1 MDSAILT
8 EAFKKLDILDEAA
21 FDLNSDSEIDDAR
34 DFLTDITIDDSIDI
48 IDPDAESED
57 EVGESFIG
65 KVILECNVCHSKIF
79 EDEEDISIDEESNA
93 VNVGTEC
100 PYCFSV
106 DGYSIIGQVAPMG
119 QVRDELEVEEEE
131 TVEEDPI
138 DEKQLGEALRKYR
151 KRKLRESRKSRKR
164 LQEASGANADYLMYC
179 LKNKLISPKDVLM
192 TLIKSA
198 DETAVEDTLLALGLK
213 DKMDETLR
221 EARRT
226 NESRKVSKGRK
237 RLTEAPTV
245 TIPDDQ
251 LNDPDSINLRGLAK
265 GAVEKENQEKAEK
278 AEAERR
284 AQLAEKAKDLLAEI
298 KADTGSEDT
307 INAVFHA
314 CVPSSGKS
322 DNLAG
327 ELARAMERISYRD
340 FNDGDVFYD
349 GYGLE
354 TCGEAA
360 AFIMT
365 HVPEFSDAFL
375 SIAERALM
383 DDSYTDA
390 INNIREELGQYILS
404 NTHLLAEPTGDMFED
419 YDEGML
425 AEIKDSLPRETY
437 DVDTSGEYIERL
449 IESGAISYDDIEEW
463 IEDILGNCVEYGSD
477 AYVNRWAHDAF
488 EIRDLTPSEYRI
500 VEDEFDETFY
510 RWVEEAYKEHEDEIE
525 KYFNGEEDDDLD
537 ESMKKGKCKN
547 DALTEGEEVCPECG
561 KNPCECSGE
570 LDEDF
575 KDVSITT
582 DDTHMEMTSD
592 ENGRITV
599 TSEPVNNEDDFG
611 DGEMLAPV
619 DIETKNNLMAEFEP
633 EEGEEEVDVDFDE
646 FDEEGF
652 DELGESYLKK
662 IYENVNSFKT
672 SKVREQGNGLKIEGL
687 IKFSSGNTKKTS
699 FLFEAKDIDRKGK
712 IRLIGENKEI
722 TRGKKAFIITG
733 SMKDKKFMCESLRYN
748 YRAKDE
754 NGKSTRLYGTM
765 KRSK

>member
-48 IDPDAESED
+48 VDPDAESED

-79 EDEEDISIDEESNA
+79 EDEEDVSIDEESGA
-93 VNVGTEC
+93 ANVGTEC

-119 QVRDELEVEEEE
+119 QVRDELEVKEEE

-138 DEKQLGEALRKYR
+138 DKKQLGEALKKYR
-151 KRKLRESRKSRKR
+151 RGKLRESRRSRKR
-164 LQEASGANADYLMYC
+164 LHEAKGANAEYLMYC
-179 LKNKLISPKDVLM
+179 LKNHLIDSKE
-192 TLIKSA
+192 A
-198 DETAVEDTLLALGLK
+198 LLALIKTSDEFAIEDALLDMGLK
-213 DKMDETLR
+213 DKMDEKLR
-221 EARRT
+221 EAK
-226 NESRKVSKGRK
+226 SAKKK
-237 RLTEAPTV
+237 RL
-245 TIPDDQ
+245 
-251 LNDPDSINLRGLAK
+251 
-265 GAVEKENQEKAEK
+265 KE
-278 AEAERR
+278 
-284 AQLAEKAKDLLAEI
+284 
-298 KADTGSEDT
+298 SED
-307 INAVFHA
+307 
-314 CVPSSGKS
+314 
-322 DNLAG
+322 
-327 ELARAMERISYRD
+327 
-340 FNDGDVFYD
+340 GDD
-349 GYGLE
+349 
-354 TCGEAA
+354 
-360 AFIMT
+360 
-365 HVPEFSDAFL
+365 
-375 SIAERALM
+375 
-383 DDSYTDA
+383 
-390 INNIREELGQYILS
+390 
-404 NTHLLAEPTGDMFED
+404 
-419 YDEGML
+419 
-425 AEIKDSLPRETY
+425 
-437 DVDTSGEYIERL
+437 
-449 IESGAISYDDIEEW
+449 
-463 IEDILGNCVEYGSD
+463 EDILFDAREDLIDYLNSHTDYSWDANEMYDNCAVAESDDDYIEVFVDIDENGNTSYTVNGDTYSTLAEVVENLPELYSYD
-477 AYVNRWAHDAF
+477 
-488 EIRDLTPSEYRI
+488 
-500 VEDEFDETFY
+500 
-510 RWVEEAYKEHEDEIE
+510 
-525 KYFNGEEDDDLD
+525 DDDLD
-537 ESMKKGKCKN
+537 ESCKNPKKKSKKIAEGINGKRVVQVSMDVIIPEDQSGDDVIEVIERNCPELYIAGTSSDYDMTDQYADDPSWFEDRSEADDFEAIKAGAEEFARQFSPRNEDVNGAAMKKGECKN

-561 KNPCECSGE
+561 KEPCECGGE

-592 ENGRITV
+592 EDGKITV
-599 TSEPVNNEDDFG
+599 TSEPVTNEDDFG

-619 DIETKNNLMAEFEP
+619 DMETKDNLMAELEP
-633 EEGEEEVDVDFDE
+633 EDEEEVDIDFDE

-672 SKVREQGNGLKIEGL
+672 SKVQEQGNGLKIEGL
-687 IKFSSGNTKKTS
+687 IEFSSGNTKKTS

-722 TRGKKAFIITG
+722 TRGKKAFTITG

>member
-79 EDEEDISIDEESNA
+79 EDEEDVSIDEESGA
-93 VNVGTEC
+93 ANVGTEC

-131 TVEEDPI
+131 TVEEDPV
-138 DEKQLGEALRKYR
+138 DEKQLGEALKKYR

-164 LQEASGANADYLMYC
+164 LQEASGTNADYLMYC

-198 DETAVEDTLLALGLK
+198 DEVAVEDTLLALGLK

-221 EARRT
+221 EAKRT
-226 NESRKVSKGRK
+226 EKK
-237 RLTEAPTV
+237 RL
-245 TIPDDQ
+245 
-251 LNDPDSINLRGLAK
+251 
-265 GAVEKENQEKAEK
+265 KE
-278 AEAERR
+278 
-284 AQLAEKAKDLLAEI
+284 
-298 KADTGSEDT
+298 SEDGDDEDILFDAREDLIDYLNSHT
-307 INAVFHA
+307 DYSWDANEMYDNCAVA
-314 CVPSSGKS
+314 ES
-322 DNLAG
+322 D
-327 ELARAMERISYRD
+327 
-340 FNDGDVFYD
+340 
-349 GYGLE
+349 
-354 TCGEAA
+354 
-360 AFIMT
+360 
-365 HVPEFSDAFL
+365 
-375 SIAERALM
+375 
-383 DDSYTDA
+383 DD
-390 INNIREELGQYILS
+390 
-404 NTHLLAEPTGDMFED
+404 
-419 YDEGML
+419 
-425 AEIKDSLPRETY
+425 
-437 DVDTSGEYIERL
+437 YIEVFVDIDENGQTFYTVDGGTYSTPAEVVENL
-449 IESGAISYDDIEEW
+449 PELYSYDD
-463 IEDILGNCVEYGSD
+463 DDFDGD
-477 AYVNRWAHDAF
+477 
-488 EIRDLTPSEYRI
+488 
-500 VEDEFDETFY
+500 FDESCN
-510 RWVEEAYKEHEDEIE
+510 EGM
-525 KYFNGEEDDDLD
+525 NGA
-537 ESMKKGKCKN
+537 MKKGECKN

-561 KNPCECSGE
+561 KEPCECKEGLHESVSHVDAHYVIKFDTEEEALAARDKLRDRNFACDIYPDNYIEVFGDFASDSTKAAILNE
-570 LDEDF
+570 LGLSESTLEEDF

-592 ENGRITV
+592 ENGKVTV
-599 TSEPVNNEDDFG
+599 TTEPVNNEDDFG
-611 DGEMLAPV
+611 DEEMLAPV
-619 DIETKNNLMAEFEP
+619 DMKTKDNLMAEFEP
-633 EEGEEEVDVDFDE
+633 EEDEEEVDVDFDE

-662 IYENVNSFKT
+662 IYENVDSFRT
-672 SKVREQGNGLKIEGL
+672 SKVQEQGNGLKIEGL
-687 IKFSSGNTKKTS
+687 IKFSSGNTRKTS

-722 TRGKKAFIITG
+722 TRGKKAFTITG